1 MSRASTALLHRRIA
15 RLERAIDTLRDQAPP
30 VPPSIARVV
39 DAVAADFG
47 LTRDDLLCARRARA
61 VSLPRQAAMLLA
73 RRLTHHSLPAIGHA
87 IGRRDHTTILYGI
100 RRIEA
105 AEQQDPA
112 LAARLAA
119 IATRIRQER
128 RA

>member
-15 RLERAIDTLRDQAPP
+15 RLERAMDTLRDQAPP

-47 LTRDDLLCARRARA
+47 LPSAVMLSARCDRA
-61 VSLPRQAAMLLA
+61 VSLPRQAAMALA
-73 RRLTHHSLPAIGHA
+73 RRLTGHSLPMIGRA

-105 AEQQDPA
+105 AEAKDPA

-119 IATRIRQER
+119 IATRIQQES